1 MTTTSRLAIVGLL
14 VLSLIGG
21 GIVGPAAA
29 QTGPQTEAAELAI
42 SQPHYADGD
51 VQQSTSN
58 GTVVYEAGAAPIEI
72 APQNFDAANVV
83 DWGVETQGGNAELT
97 YDREFDEFEF
107 SADADGTY
115 ELYWSVERE
124 IRVQNESGNGTHIE
138 TESQRYTALVRLSGL
153 TEMVHQ
159 PAGELDQT
167 RQQAEKWQ
175 EWNATVA
182 EVQDTIGTSLPV
194 KVGLAEPPSTQETLQ
209 GMVNAYLTFRAP
221 LHMLTG
227 NYTQILTLVSMTLG
241 GWLFVATIIV
251 PLLVIIAGL
260 AYRSNRFETTEA
272 DEGKLSK
279 RVGEQQRQEDLKQL
293 ANARHSDIWEGDDH
307 MAGSMRDAGD
317 DPLVAMSNLFN
328 RIRPRQ
334 LMHARLQAM
343 HAAGWTA
350 VVEEWSSPDGG
361 DGEERMVERARVA
374 KADNVDDGLV
384 TTTLAVDPDDDLLD
398 ALDWGQQEIWEA
410 FDLTDVDLD
419 PSDINET
426 PIQNY
431 ELEEV
436 TELADLDM
444 RRFDDETQAAQAMI
458 EMLEWVR
465 EHEFTDEHGE
475 IDSLRW
481 WLEHQLRAANVA
493 EDRFHLP
500 VDAYRDL
507 FRLALLQHD
516 AGADAEQTLQD
527 IRDGAYA

>member
-227 NYTQILTLVSMTLG
+227 QLHPDSHLG
-241 GWLFVATIIV
+241 QHDPRRVA
-251 PLLVIIAGL
+251 L
-260 AYRSNRFETTEA
+260 R
-272 DEGKLSK
+272 
-279 RVGEQQRQEDLKQL
+279 
-293 ANARHSDIWEGDDH
+293 GDDH
-307 MAGSMRDAGD
+307 RAAAGD
-317 DPLVAMSNLFN
+317 HRRACLPIQPLRDHRSRRGETLE
-328 RIRPRQ
+328 
-334 LMHARLQAM
+334 ARRRTA
-343 HAAGWTA
+343 AAGGSEA
-350 VVEEWSSPDGG
+350 A
-361 DGEERMVERARVA
+361 RERAAHR
-374 KADNVDDGLV
+374 
-384 TTTLAVDPDDDLLD
+384 
-398 ALDWGQQEIWEA
+398 
-410 FDLTDVDLD
+410 
-419 PSDINET
+419 
-426 PIQNY
+426 
-431 ELEEV
+431 
-436 TELADLDM
+436 
-444 RRFDDETQAAQAMI
+444 
-458 EMLEWVR
+458 
-465 EHEFTDEHGE
+465 
-475 IDSLRW
+475 
-481 WLEHQLRAANVA
+481 
-493 EDRFHLP
+493 HLG
-500 VDAYRDL
+500 R
-507 FRLALLQHD
+507 
-516 AGADAEQTLQD
+516 
-527 IRDGAYA
+527 